1 MMRYVDFRDSIGN
14 ELRRHR
20 RGLTWAELRDR
31 LKLPYDR
38 PCPTWVKQLEQD
50 IGLRR
55 VKGNE
60 KAYAWTVAT

>member
-1 MMRYVDFRDSIGN
+1 MRYVDFRDSIHAT
-14 ELRRHR
+14 LRRRR
-20 RGLTWAELRDR
+20 RGLTWTELRDR

-55 VKGNE
+55 VKGDGR
-60 KAYAWTVAT
+60 AYAWTVTP